1 MRIRAGLRAGLVA
14 GAAAL
19 AATSL
24 ACSFSHSSES
34 FSDSS
39 DSSQSSSDS
48 FQSSSESS
56 RSSSPESNASK
67 YRQDVA
73 SYTQAYV
80 VSGGTEGA
88 FLNGVSNLA
97 QKRGI
102 TNWEADDNTW
112 KGIGRGLGKTKIDQ
126 VQLAA
131 YEQNWAGNDPH
142 KVGPIRKGFGEA
154 R

>member
-24 ACSFSHSSES
+24 ACSFSHSSGS
-34 FSDSS
+34 LSDSS
-39 DSSQSSSDS
+39 ESS
-48 FQSSSESS
+48 QSSSESS

-67 YRQDVA
+67 YRQDVS

-80 VSGGTEGA
+80 VSGGAEGT
-88 FLNGVSNLA
+88 FLNGVSDLA

-102 TNWEADDNTW
+102 SNWEADDNTW
-112 KGIGRGLGKTKIDQ
+112 RGIGRGLGKTKVDQ
-126 VQLAA
+126 VQLAV

-142 KVGPIRKGFGEA
+142 KVGLIRKGFGEV

>member
-1 MRIRAGLRAGLVA
+1 MPIRAGLRAGLLA

-19 AATSL
+19 AAASL
-24 ACSFSHSSES
+24 ACSFSHSSAS
-34 FSDSS
+34 FS
-39 DSSQSSSDS
+39 DSSQSSE
-48 FQSSSESS
+48 SSSRSS
-56 RSSSPESNASK
+56 TSSSPESNSSK

-80 VSGGTEGA
+80 VSGGAEGA
-88 FLNGVSNLA
+88 FLHGVSDLA

-102 TNWEADDNTW
+102 TNWEADDDTW
-112 KGIGRGLGKTKIDQ
+112 RGIGRGLGKTKIDQ
-126 VQLAA
+126 VQLAV

-142 KVGPIRKGFGEA
+142 KVGLIRKGFGEA